1 MALQIPTIK
10 ELSSG
15 LFDDIPS
22 DDRSLIKEIIGAID
36 NDKSD
41 DSILEKI
48 NETADSEDSNWIILF
63 NSGIYLNN
71 FYRDEGLYDELIMKI
86 FEKSLNRGLNY
97 KSSTDNFIEAAK
109 ILARLTCKYQNYK
122 EANNYLLLLR
132 DLSDEELPPWV
143 FNYSAR
149 ITSKLNF
156 TSYLTNPSAFF
167 SFLDQARQGKSKI
180 SDQQVSIVKEFLNTV
195 IHRIQVDD
203 FPTDKIDLFLNNVE
217 DSIQDYL
224 DVIGKQW
231 DELTSL
237 SVTTKTDI
245 VDGDSKQ
252 IDEIIEHNEKLKELV
267 SKYESQIESNNE
279 EIIELKA
286 ANKELKA
293 NLTHTEKQ
301 YRKDLKDF
309 ADQASGIDEKK
320 SESIIRGKILVI
332 GSQGVPERQLMG
344 IAEEYFG
351 LKKNDLDFKLDYQKN
366 KRLDV
371 SKLRYNSPYCGFLV
385 GPIAHKVIGLG
396 DNNSF
401 IQKMEKEE
409 GYPPFVEIRTKSGK
423 LKITKT
429 GFKAALEELLAI
441 IGANEPDES

>member
-1 MALQIPTIK
+1 MALQIPTVK

-15 LFDDIPS
+15 LFDDIPA

-41 DSILEKI
+41 DSILEQI
-48 NETADSEDSNWIILF
+48 NETADGEDSNWIILF
-63 NSGIYLNN
+63 NSGIYLNH
-71 FYRDEGLYDELIMKI
+71 FHRDEGLYDELIIKV
-86 FEKSLNRGLNY
+86 FEKALNRGLNY

-132 DLSDEELPPWV
+132 DLSNEDLPPWV

-156 TSYLTNPSAFF
+156 KSYLVNPSAFF
-167 SFLDQARQGKSKI
+167 SFLRQARQGTSNI

-195 IHRIQVDD
+195 IHKIQVNNL
-203 FPTDKIDLFLNNVE
+203 PSENIDSFLLNVE

-224 DVIGKQW
+224 DVVGKQW

-237 SVTTKTDI
+237 SVTNKTDEI
-245 VDGDSKQ
+245 DDDSKN
-252 IDEIIEHNEKLKELV
+252 IDENIEHYEQLRQLL
-267 SKYESQIESNNE
+267 SKYELQLESNNE

-286 ANKELKA
+286 ANKELKE
-293 NLTHTEKQ
+293 NLSQIKNR
-301 YRKDLKDF
+301 YREDLKKL
-309 ADQASGIDEKK
+309 ADQATGLDEKK
-320 SESIIRGKILVI
+320 SKSIIRGKILVI

-351 LKKNDLDFKLDYQKN
+351 LIKNDIDFKLDYKKN

-401 IQKMEKEE
+401 IQKMKKEE

-429 GFKAALEELLAI
+429 SFKQALDELMAI
-441 IGANEPDES
+441 IGANEPEE